1 MDQTVPHSDPTS
13 VIVDGIEIVYDTFG
27 EPSAPPMLLIAGLGV
42 QMIDW
47 DEAFCQELAAHGYWV
62 IRFDNR
68 DVGLSTRFDE
78 AGVPN
83 IPALMQAQMLGGT
96 VKAPYLLRDMA
107 ADAAGLL
114 TAIHVESAHVV
125 GVSMGGMIAQEL
137 VLRHAG
143 CVRTLTSIM
152 STTGNPGLPRPKP
165 AAMAIL
171 LETPPA
177 DRRDYIESSV
187 RVSQVLGAGLPYD
200 EAAVRER
207 AGRAFD
213 RGLSPAGTA
222 RQLAAV
228 LASGSRQEALKSVAV
243 PTLVIHGDADPLV
256 PVAGGIDTADAI
268 PGAKLLII
276 KGMGH
281 ALPPAVWPQ
290 VIEAIAAHAKLR
302 SDSLGG

>member
-1 MDQTVPHSDPTS
+1 MTMDQKVLHSDATS

-27 EPSAPPMLLIAGLGV
+27 DPSAPPMLLVAGLGV

-114 TAIHVESAHVV
+114 DAIHVESAHVV

-137 VLRHAG
+137 VIRHAG

-171 LETPPA
+171 LETPPS

-200 EAAVRER
+200 EASVRER

-228 LASGSRQEALKSVAV
+228 LASGSRKEALKSVTV

-268 PGAKLLII
+268 PGAKLMII

-290 VIEAIAAHAKLR
+290 VIEAIADHAR
-302 SDSLGG
+302 

>member
-1 MDQTVPHSDPTS
+1 MENAMSHEVLHSDATS

-27 EPSAPPMLLIAGLGV
+27 DPSAPPMLLVAGLGV

-47 DEAFCQELAAHGYWV
+47 DEAFCRRLAAHGYWV

-68 DVGLSTRFDE
+68 DVGLSTKFDE

-96 VKAPYLLRDMA
+96 IRSPYLLRDMA

-114 TAIHVESAHVV
+114 KALHVERAHVV
-125 GVSMGGMIAQEL
+125 GVSLGGMIAQEL
-137 VLRHAG
+137 VIRHAE

-152 STTGNPGLPRPKP
+152 STTGNPGLPLPKP

-187 RVSQVLGAGLPYD
+187 RVSLVLGAGLPYD
-200 EAAVRER
+200 EASVRER
-207 AGRAFD
+207 AGRSFD

-228 LASGSRQEALKSVAV
+228 LASGSRKEALKAVSVPA
-243 PTLVIHGDADPLV
+243 LVIHGDADPLV

-268 PGAKLLII
+268 PGAKLMIV

-290 VIEAIAAHAKLR
+290 VIEAVAGHAMQ
-302 SDSLGG
+302 SL